1 MIVPLLIGIL
11 VVLVIIA
18 ALVAVFAMSMT
29 TWQYKISEQ
38 LQQIHDLMAN
48 WK

>member
-18 ALVAVFAMSMT
+18 ALVSTRSASSYSRST
-29 TWQYKISEQ
+29 T
-38 LQQIHDLMAN
+38 
-48 WK
+48 